1 MKKFICAILICLITP
16 ITFLLSGCDSKNYDV
31 KDFYTSYKNIA
42 STTSNLFLNDAD
54 NTYGLD
60 VTAYKIDVNYSLC
73 PTLSTLVEDSSTPYY
88 YLKYFYQQLLD
99 DTLSPVHFYGEA
111 ISNSKKVSDSQGKQ
125 LFKCLE
131 EVKEDYEDIDYYV
144 GILMTSLNATNDTTV
159 NLSCLKIVFSQ
170 YEEAL
175 DSANKLSNIVST
187 IYFNKVLS
195 NSNFDYSTKSYSSLT
210 EADLTRITIDTR
222 TKMYYYKSVYA
233 NAYYQLYVRE
243 GDLAETLSSTT
254 NAILPNY
261 KPYTYIKNIS
271 SLNAK
276 PMSTLTNSLQSIHTN
291 AVSLFNLQKTFDV
304 AYKHF
309 NTATE
314 NVALLDLTSA
324 SSANE
329 INYGEIIVKFAEG
342 MATDSYEILSNLI
355 DLIFIV

>member
-1 MKKFICAILICLITP
+1 MTP
-16 ITFLLSGCDSKNYDV
+16 VAFLLSGCNNKNHDV
-31 KDFYTSYKNIA
+31 KNFYTDYKNIA
-42 STTSNLFLNDAD
+42 STASNLFLDDAD
-54 NTYGLD
+54 NTYGLN

-73 PTLSTLVEDSSTPYY
+73 PTLSSLVEDSNTPYY

-99 DTLSPVHFYGEA
+99 DTLSPVQFYGEA

-131 EVKEDYEDIDYYV
+131 DVKEDYEDIDYYI
-144 GILMTSLNATNDTTV
+144 GILMTSLNATNDTTI
-159 NLSCLKIVFSQ
+159 NLSCLKRVFSQ

-195 NSNFDYSTKSYSSLT
+195 NSNFDYSSKPYTSLT

-243 GDLAETLSSTT
+243 GNLAETLSSSASAT
-254 NAILPNY
+254 LPNY
-261 KPYTYIKNIS
+261 KPYTYIKNIT

-276 PMSTLTNSLQSIHTN
+276 PMSALTEHLQAIHSN

-324 SSANE
+324 STDNE
-329 INYGEIIVKFAEG
+329 INYGKIIVKFSDGIAN
-342 MATDSYEILSNLI
+342 DSCEILNNLI
-355 DLIFIV
+355 DLIFLPQ